1 MKPKRPVSVSV
12 LMPVY
17 NCEVYLS
24 EAIKSIQDQTFKD
37 FEIIIVNDGSTD
49 KTREIVDLFAEADP
63 RIIPLHTENQGIVDA
78 LNHGAQYASG
88 KYLARMDGDDISYAH
103 RFALQV
109 KALDDDD
116 EIVAVSNSI
125 VVIDESGYPKHGGIN
140 IAENRVSDLYS
151 VPARE
156 HYLVHPFLM
165 MRRSAFDQVGGYRH
179 ILHSEDAELY
189 FRLEEVG
196 KLKNLPQVLG
206 EYRVHTGSV
215 SGKDAQNGRI
225 QSVSAQLAA
234 ISARRRRSE
243 REDILLTKDFASE
256 MKSHAYDIISLC
268 QWCIKTL
275 SLTREESEWLR
286 AASVVKYL
294 QHEHWRPYTI
304 SNEDAVRIKNFVK
317 TVDSTTIGEEATK
330 DVLRHYLWV
339 IKTKWKWRH
348 CDNNFSVLKDLI
360 SPSVVW
366 RAGMIAAKRRSARRF
381 NRLVKSIQRRLA

>member
-17 NCEVYLS
+17 NCEDYLS
-24 EAIKSIQDQTFKD
+24 EAIKSIQTQTFTD

-49 KTREIVDLFAEADP
+49 KSKDIIDFFAKSDD
-63 RIIPLHTENQGIVDA
+63 RIIPIHTENQGIVDA
-78 LNHGAQYASG
+78 LNHGARYASG
-88 KYLARMDGDDISYAH
+88 EYLARMDGDDISYAH
-103 RFALQV
+103 RFAVQV
-109 KALDDDD
+109 ETLNNDE

-125 VVIDESGYPKHGGIN
+125 LVIDEFGHPKPGGIN
-140 IAENRVSDLYS
+140 IAENRESDLYS

-165 MRRSAFDQVGGYRH
+165 MRRSAFEQVGGYRH

-196 KLKNLPQVLG
+196 KLKNLAQVLG

-234 ISARRRRSE
+234 ISARRRRSKQY
-243 REDILLTKDFASE
+243 DILLTKDFASE
-256 MKSHAYDIISLC
+256 MKSHAHDIISLC
-268 QWCIKTL
+268 QWCITAL
-275 SLTREESEWLR
+275 SLTREEAEWLR

-304 SNEDAVRIKNFVK
+304 SNEDAVRIKEFVK
-317 TVDSTTIGEEATK
+317 NIDTGEIGEDATK

-339 IKTKWKWRH
+339 MKTKWKWRH
-348 CDNNFSVLKDLI
+348 CDNNLSVLKDLI
-360 SPSVVW
+360 SPCPVL
-366 RAGMIAAKRRSARRF
+366 RAAMIAMKRRTARRLY
-381 NRLVKSIQRRLA
+381 RLIN